1 MTAVHA
7 ACRARA
13 RLQIWGRAWGGAHV
27 EHVAHVCDA
36 GGIPA
41 QRLVEHLRD
50 LPRVERG
57 ACGTGRGAGRE
68 AAGRRAIAV
77 HAACRRGLDCRF
89 GAGHGE
95 ERTWNMRYMVV
106 TLEVSKLSG
115 WLNACAS
122 CRVET
127 RACGAGPGIRV
138 GMREA
143 AGDRERP

>member
-1 MTAVHA
+1 M
-7 ACRARA
+7 RAEYA
-13 RLQIWGRAWGGAHV
+13 GRQ
-27 EHVAHVCDA
+27 A
-36 GGIPA
+36 GG
-41 QRLVEHLRD
+41 
-50 LPRVERG
+50 G
-57 ACGTGRGAGRE
+57 
-68 AAGRRAIAV
+68 GRRRCKQRAGQGSTADW
-77 HAACRRGLDCRF
+77 GQ
-89 GAGHGE
+89 GHGE
-95 ERTWNMRYMVV
+95 EHTKNMRYMVV